1 MTFRTRRIASSSGN
15 ARVLGWPPSEE
26 DRSSSRPAQAGRFIV
41 LHIFCYQSDKQVR
54 PVPTGKVKWYDA
66 AKGFGFLSQEDGE
79 DVYVR
84 SSALPAGVE
93 GLKAGQK
100 GEFGVASGRRGPQAL
115 SLKLIDPPPTLTR
128 PRREAPAEHKHSPDE
143 LHGMV
148 EDMITLL
155 ESAVQPE
162 LRKGRYPDKKVARRV
177 SEVVKAVARELDA
190 CARV

>member
-1 MTFRTRRIASSSGN
+1 M
-15 ARVLGWPPSEE
+15 
-26 DRSSSRPAQAGRFIV
+26 
-41 LHIFCYQSDKQVR
+41 
-54 PVPTGKVKWYDA
+54 PTGRVKWYDA
-66 AKGFGFLSQEDGE
+66 EKGFGFLSQEDGE

-93 GLKAGQK
+93 GLKSGQRV
-100 GEFGVASGRRGPQAL
+100 EFGVATGRRGPQAL
-115 SLKLIDPPPTLTR
+115 SLKLLDPPPSPLRVRKET
-128 PRREAPAEHKHSPDE
+128 APAEHKHSPDE

-162 LRKGRYPDKKVARRV
+162 LRKGRYPDRKTARRV

-190 CARV
+190 